1 MGPLEKP
8 TKRSFPL
15 AAKLVL
21 GMAIVLAAAAV
32 IASWVISGREWTR
45 LVDAKVHTVEQI
57 AALFAEFEAAAV
69 YFGDADTLATD
80 VQRLRETEGVVYG
93 AVWMGDEVAPA
104 AELRV
109 THDAPRAPAPPTEQG
124 VTVSDDRVS
133 VAREVRNPDG
143 EVIGRVRIDVTL
155 EAERASHQAAQDTIT
170 FFASILGLAVAL
182 LMWGMLGHMVTR
194 PLGVLVDAS
203 GDLAEGKLTQ
213 VPVRGN
219 DEVGRLGLAF
229 NDMAAAI
236 RDRETRIAETSARL
250 QTLLDHM
257 GQVILLFGPDGAVD
271 DSRSRQADAFIGTTR
286 LTDISQLLYP
296 EGSLAIERN
305 AFDMWK
311 DAVFQGGR
319 VEWDELLELAPEEL
333 AHFTD
338 ARERSYSLL
347 FRPVFE
353 GEQLQRVLLIAT
365 DITAQRELERSV
377 RENERVHQNA
387 VAAMRRLVAGG
398 GQVFVRFLEQ
408 TRSRL
413 RRIEADMTGATD
425 VPRSMVGEIF
435 RTMHTLR
442 AEARCFDLEAVGR
455 HAQSIETRLNDL
467 RSAKSGVVIP
477 VTEMTQRIADLSAA
491 LANAEQLFVAQS
503 PVGEAILDQITVRR
517 GDLTTVMSLIPT
529 AAPALRSH
537 LERLAARPFGELVFL
552 VQEAAPRWC
561 ERAGVKAQ
569 IAIEGRE
576 CAVPASLS
584 DVLGGVLSHLVRN
597 AIAHGIEAP
606 AKRME
611 VGKPELGT
619 IHVRC
624 ESNDGGVRI
633 LVEDDGSGIDEEGLR
648 TTAAAQGIAAENADL
663 IHLVALAGLSS
674 RTEADELSG
683 QGVGLDAVTGD
694 LESAGYRLTVT
705 TQRGRG
711 TQFSIIPSGKGSP

>member
-1 MGPLEKP
+1 VETPI
-8 TKRSFPL
+8 KRSFPL

-21 GMAIVLAAAAV
+21 GMAIVLAAAALV
-32 IASWVISGREWTR
+32 ASSVISEREWAR

-69 YFGDADTLATD
+69 YFGDADTLTTD

-93 AVWMGDEVAPA
+93 AVWIGDEVAPA

-109 THDAPRAPAPPTEQG
+109 ANDGPRAPAPPREQG
-124 VTVSDDRVS
+124 VTVSEDLVS
-133 VAREVRNPDG
+133 VARLVRNPDG
-143 EVIGRVRIDVTL
+143 EVIGVVRIDVTL
-155 EAERASHQAAQDTIT
+155 EAERASHQAATDTIAL
-170 FFASILGLAVAL
+170 FASILGLSVAL
-182 LMWGMLGHMVTR
+182 LLWTMLGRMVTG
-194 PLGVLVDAS
+194 PLGVLASAS
-203 GDLAEGKLTQ
+203 GDLAQGKLTQ
-213 VPVRGN
+213 VAVRGN
-219 DEVGRLGLAF
+219 DEVARLGRAF

-271 DSRSRQADAFIGTTR
+271 ASRSRQADAFIGTAR
-286 LTDISQLLYP
+286 ASDISPLLYP
-296 EGSLAIERN
+296 EGSLDIERD
-305 AFDMWK
+305 AFEMWK
-311 DAVFQGGR
+311 DAVFRGGR
-319 VEWDELLELAPEEL
+319 ADWEELLELAPEEL
-333 AHFTD
+333 AHTTD
-338 ARERSYSLL
+338 GRERSYSLL

-365 DITAQRELERSV
+365 DITAQRDLERSV

-408 TRSRL
+408 TRTRL
-413 RRIEADMTGATD
+413 RRIESGIAESTD

-477 VTEMTQRIADLSAA
+477 VTEMNQRIADLRAA
-491 LANAEQLFVAQS
+491 LDNAEQLFVAQS

-597 AIAHGIEAP
+597 AIAHGIELP
-606 AKRME
+606 AER
-611 VGKPELGT
+611 VAAGKPETGT

-624 ESNDGGVRI
+624 EADDAGVRI
-633 LVEDDGSGIDEEGLR
+633 VVEDDGAGIDEAGLR
-648 TTAAAQGIAAENADL
+648 ASAAAKGIAAEGADL
-663 IHLVALAGLSS
+663 VQLVALAGLTS
-674 RTEADELSG
+674 REEVDELSG

-694 LESAGYRLTVT
+694 LEAAGYRLSVT
-705 TQRGRG
+705 TQAGRG
-711 TQFSIIPSGKGSP
+711 TQFRIIKSGKGSP